1 MESAQTSFISSTFW
15 TERIG
20 PVAALKTLEVMERT
34 KSWEVV
40 THIGVEVAKRWSE
53 LAQNYGI
60 SI

>member
-1 MESAQTSFISSTFW
+1 MQMLLLSSTFW

-40 THIGVEVAKRWSE
+40 THIGVEVAKR
-53 LAQNYGI
+53 
-60 SI
+60 